1 MIDPTEKLSS
11 NVESNTLGRVVEPL
25 GQKAH
30 SVKLPPITPIVKEHL
45 LKKRRRS
52 NDQPLKME
60 VVFTMIDKLAK
71 LGDQKFIDNAA
82 TVATTD
88 AFEKR
93 DYLEIGRRGFKR
105 LFK

>member
-1 MIDPTEKLSS
+1 MIDPTEKLSR
-11 NVESNTLGRVVEPL
+11 NVESNTLDRVVEPL

-30 SVKLPPITPIVKEHL
+30 SVKLPPITPIVKEYL

-60 VVFTMIDKLAK
+60 VVFTMIDKLALFDYK
-71 LGDQKFIDNAA
+71 KKVDDAA
-82 TVATTD
+82 TDASTD
-88 AFEKR
+88 AFRKR